1 MVVVSRLP
9 KACPEFL
16 LVQITRSLLKFRNE
30 SGQVA
35 GFTCTF
41 REKVN
46 VIGHY
51 AVRMDQ
57 ISVVRSAA
65 CQPSHKPN
73 SDSNLCKRGVTFVA
87 AHRKKIDSGAT
98 IGEWVKSYSGPLEIH
113 GRTLAHLLAV

>member
-16 LVQITRSLLKFRNE
+16 LVQIIRSLLKFRNE

-35 GFTCTF
+35 GITCTF
-41 REKVN
+41 REKGN

-57 ISVVRSAA
+57 ISGVRSAA
-65 CQPSHKPN
+65 GQPSHKPN
-73 SDSNLCKRGVTFVA
+73 SDSNLWKRGVTFVA
-87 AHRKKIDSGAT
+87 AHRKKKNTGAT
-98 IGEWVKSYSGPLEIH
+98 IGGSV
-113 GRTLAHLLAV
+113 